1 VKSVVFYRFYSTLTP
16 KIVKPDTF
24 ERIVLCDFDGTIT
37 TEDTFVKMMQEF
49 TPTLAQELLPEIY
62 ALRLTLRDGVRQTL
76 ESIPTAQYP
85 EILAFMEGEPIRPG
99 FVEFLDFLETQGV
112 PIAIVSGGLRGMVE
126 TVLGPLKH
134 RVLAIHAIEVDLG
147 AEYLRV
153 HSDFEA
159 GTELVNKVAVMR
171 RYSAKET
178 VAIGDSVTDLNVG
191 MEAGVVFARDRLA
204 TYLAERQK
212 PYLQWHDF
220 FDLRDR
226 LDRRWNS
233 V

>member
-1 VKSVVFYRFYSTLTP
+1 M
-16 KIVKPDTF
+16 KPDSF

-49 TPTLAQELLPEIY
+49 TPKLARELLPEIY

-76 ESIPTAQYP
+76 ESIPTVQYP
-85 EILAFMEGEPIRPG
+85 DILAFMEGEPIRPG
-99 FVEFLDFLETQGV
+99 FVEFLDFLEQQEV
-112 PIAIVSGGLRGMVE
+112 PIAIVSGGVRGMVE

-134 RVLAIHAIEVDLG
+134 RVLAIHAIELDLG

-153 HSDFEA
+153 YSEFEG

-171 RYSAKET
+171 RYSAGET
-178 VAIGDSVTDLNVG
+178 VAIGDSVTDLNLG
-191 MEAGVVFARDRLA
+191 MEAQVVFARDRLA
-204 TYLAERQK
+204 TYLTDRQK
-212 PYLQWHDF
+212 PYVEWHDF
-220 FDLRDR
+220 FDLRDC

-233 V
+233 I

>member
-1 VKSVVFYRFYSTLTP
+1 MNSVVFCGIYSTLSK
-16 KIVKPDTF
+16 KIVKPDCF

-49 TPTLAQELLPEIY
+49 TPTLARELLPEIY

-85 EILAFMEGEPIRPG
+85 EILAFMEGEPMRSG
-99 FVEFLDFLETQGV
+99 FVEFLDFLDSQGV

-134 RVLAIHAIEVDLG
+134 RVLAIHAIEVDLD

-153 HSDFEA
+153 HSEFEA
-159 GTELVNKVAVMR
+159 GTELVNKVEVMR
-171 RYSAKET
+171 RYSAGET
-178 VAIGDSVTDLNVG
+178 VAIGDSVTDLNLG
-191 MEAGVVFARDRLA
+191 MQAQVVFARDRLA
-204 TYLAERQK
+204 QYLAERQK

-220 FDLRDR
+220 FDLRDG

-233 V
+233 A

>member
-1 VKSVVFYRFYSTLTP
+1 MTQ
-16 KIVKPDTF
+16 KIVKLDSL

-49 TPTLAQELLPEIY
+49 TPTLARELLPEIY

-76 ESIPTAQYP
+76 ESIPTARYP
-85 EILAFMEGEPIRPG
+85 EILAFMKGEPIRPG
-99 FVEFLDFLETQGV
+99 FVEFLDFLEQEGV

-147 AEYLRV
+147 AEYLQV
-153 HSDFEA
+153 HSDFEG

-171 RYSAKET
+171 RYSAGET

-204 TYLAERQK
+204 AYLRDRQK
-212 PYLQWHDF
+212 PYLEWHDF
-220 FDLRDR
+220 FDLRDT
-226 LDRRWNS
+226 LHRRWNS

>member
-1 VKSVVFYRFYSTLTP
+1 M
-16 KIVKPDTF
+16 KPDSF

-37 TEDTFVKMMQEF
+37 TEDTFVKMMEEF
-49 TPTLAQELLPEIY
+49 TPNLARELLPEIY

-76 ESIPTAQYP
+76 ESIPTDRYP
-85 EILAFMEGEPIRPG
+85 EILAFMEGELMRLG

-126 TVLGPLKH
+126 TVLGPLTH

-153 HSDFEA
+153 HSEFEA

-171 RYSAKET
+171 RYSARET
-178 VAIGDSVTDLNVG
+178 VAIGDSVTDLNLG

-204 TYLAERQK
+204 KYLADRQK
-212 PYLQWHDF
+212 PYLEWHDF
-220 FDLRDR
+220 FDLRDN
-226 LDRRWNS
+226 LARRWNG